1 MSSPASNPRLRINS
15 GVVIAQSMYLQWKKR
30 RGREGGGGEE
40 RRERGQGENEHSQG
54 GNTGGTAVNKTL
66 NIFRHIS
73 HH

>member
-1 MSSPASNPRLRINS
+1 ME
-15 GVVIAQSMYLQWKKR
+15 KEE
-30 RGREGGGGEE
+30 REGGRRGEE